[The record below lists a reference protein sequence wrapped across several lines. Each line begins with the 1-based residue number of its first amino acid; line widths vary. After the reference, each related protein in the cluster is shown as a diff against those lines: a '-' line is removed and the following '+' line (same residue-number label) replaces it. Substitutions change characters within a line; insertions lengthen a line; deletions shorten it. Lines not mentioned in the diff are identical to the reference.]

1 MRQFVFGYGSLVAEL
16 GFVPTRDYRHEGFA
30 AEVSGF
36 ARGWGVA
43 MNNRRDLPGYKF
55 YTAPDGSRPAVC
67 VAFLDVAEATAGSVN
82 GLCMP
87 VAGPSLAQLD
97 RRERNYARVDV
108 SDRIDAHGGRVW
120 MYVGTPA
127 ARKRLASAR
136 AAGRAVIDAAY
147 LRTVVQGF
155 ARLGEAELRTCRGS
169 LEPGGLPVQELER
182 HDLADAG

>member
-1 MRQFVFGYGSLVAEL
+1 MRQFVFGYGSLAAEL
-16 GFVPTRDYRHEGFA
+16 AFVPTREYRHEGFA
-30 AEVSGF
+30 AELSGF

-43 MNNRRDLPGYKF
+43 MDNRRDLPGYKF

-67 VAFLDVAEATAGSVN
+67 VAFLDVAETSAGSVN
-82 GLCMP
+82 GLCMAVEEP
-87 VAGPSLAQLD
+87 WLEQLD
-97 RRERNYARVDV
+97 RRECNYARVDV

-127 ARKRLASAR
+127 GRERLATAH

-155 ARLGEAELRTCRGS
+155 ERLGEGELGACRES
-169 LEPGGLPVQELER
+169 LEPHGLPVLELER
-182 HDLADAG
+182 HDLADAA